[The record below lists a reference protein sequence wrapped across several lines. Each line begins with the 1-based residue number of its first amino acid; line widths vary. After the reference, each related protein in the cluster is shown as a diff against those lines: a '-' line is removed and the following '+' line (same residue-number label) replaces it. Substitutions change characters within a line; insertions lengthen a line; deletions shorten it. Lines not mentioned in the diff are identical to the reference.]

1 MPQVADERV
10 QKTLIELKSVKD
22 TLIEETERC
31 IKIESVK
38 KSLEIEVKNLTVR
51 LEEVEAN
58 ALAGGKR
65 VIAKLEARI
74 RDVEIELE
82 EEKRRHAETEKIM
95 RKKEHRIKE
104 LLVQSEEDH
113 KAVGIL
119 QDSVDK
125 LTEKVK
131 LYKRQLV
138 ETEGTTQTNL

>member
-1 MPQVADERV
+1 MQKV
-10 QKTLIELKSVKD
+10 QIELKSTKD

-51 LEEVEAN
+51 LEEIEAN

-74 RDVEIELE
+74 RDCEIELE
-82 EEKRRHAETEKIM
+82 EEKRRHAETQKIL
-95 RKKEHRIKE
+95 RKKEHRVKE

-138 ETEGTTQTNL
+138 ETVSVIILTIRDDH